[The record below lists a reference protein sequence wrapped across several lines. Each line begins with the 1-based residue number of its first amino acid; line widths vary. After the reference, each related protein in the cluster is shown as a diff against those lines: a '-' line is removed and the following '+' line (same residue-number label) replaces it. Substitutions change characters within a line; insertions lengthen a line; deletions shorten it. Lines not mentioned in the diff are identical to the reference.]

1 MSKLLQIENGT
12 FLLYFFFFPSFF
24 FPPRALLKNPQ
35 KLEGDSKSL
44 MGTRLPSLGKTFFIW
59 FSVTL
64 YIKKRK

>member
-24 FPPRALLKNPQ
+24 FPPTALLKNPQ

-44 MGTRLPSLGKTFFIW
+44 MGTRLPSLGKTFFI
-59 FSVTL
+59 
-64 YIKKRK
+64 